1 MYALTREVSPT
12 ITECALTFHQRQP
25 IDLDLARAQHRVYG
39 DCLRRHGF
47 TVLVAPPAPDL
58 PDAVFVEDAAV
69 VVEELAVLTAP
80 ALPARRAEVPSMAE
94 ALAPYRTLA
103 RIVGD
108 ATLEGGDVLRLG
120 RTLFVG
126 RTQRTNQ
133 EGIDQL
139 ATLLR
144 PHGYAVVAVEV
155 KGCLH
160 LKSACSAIG
169 PQTILA
175 NRSWFDPR
183 PFADYQ
189 IVEIAGDEPG
199 AANALLL
206 GETVILPTSFPRTRA
221 LLEERGF
228 TVESLDVSEL
238 QKAEAALTCCSV
250 LF

>member
-12 ITECALTFHQRQP
+12 ITKCALTYHQRQP
-25 IDLDLARAQHRVYG
+25 IDPDRARAQHQAYG

-47 TVLVAPPAPDL
+47 TVLAAPPAPDL

-69 VVEELAVLTAP
+69 VVEELAILTAP
-80 ALPARRAEVPSMAE
+80 VLPARRAEVPSMAE

-103 RIVGD
+103 RIEGS
-108 ATLEGGDVLRLG
+108 ATLEGGDVLRVG

-139 ATLLR
+139 AALLR
-144 PHGYAVVAVEV
+144 PHDYSVVAVDV

-169 PQTILA
+169 PDTILA
-175 NRSWFDPR
+175 NRSWFDPL
-183 PFADYQ
+183 PFAAYQ
-189 IVEIAGDEPG
+189 IIEVADDEPG

-206 GETVILPTSFPRTRA
+206 GGTVVLPASFPRTRA

-228 TVESLDVSEL
+228 TVENLDVSEL